1 MPKGVVRQ
9 VLSVMFTCGMYNSA
23 GDWATQVGVPAKSG
37 VGGGIIGA
45 VPGQLGVA
53 TFSPRLDKHG
63 NSVRGVELFEKF
75 SEDMGMHVMNVPTV
89 ARSALRADYQIG
101 SGPEAMRLIQL
112 QGRIRFAGVERV
124 IREIVDA
131 PMEGSKVAL
140 DVTRVYAVDEVA
152 QNMLLEL
159 MRRLT
164 ADGYRVYLIDNDD
177 TITDTDALRRMNVT
191 ILSGPEGSSP
201 SQLVGEDS
209 VVELSGRPSGEL
221 EGESGA

>member
-1 MPKGVVRQ
+1 
-9 VLSVMFTCGMYNSA
+9 
-23 GDWATQVGVPAKSG
+23 
-37 VGGGIIGA
+37 
-45 VPGQLGVA
+45 
-53 TFSPRLDKHG
+53 
-63 NSVRGVELFEKF
+63 
-75 SEDMGMHVMNVPTV
+75 
-89 ARSALRADYQIG
+89 
-101 SGPEAMRLIQL
+101 
-112 QGRIRFAGVERV
+112 
-124 IREIVDA
+124 
-131 PMEGSKVAL
+131 MEGSKVAL

-209 VVELSGRPSGEL
+209 VVELSGSAAASAPVEGASVKPSGEL

>member
-1 MPKGVVRQ
+1 
-9 VLSVMFTCGMYNSA
+9 
-23 GDWATQVGVPAKSG
+23 
-37 VGGGIIGA
+37 
-45 VPGQLGVA
+45 
-53 TFSPRLDKHG
+53 
-63 NSVRGVELFEKF
+63 
-75 SEDMGMHVMNVPTV
+75 MGMHVMNVPTV

-131 PMEGSKVAL
+131 PMEGSKIAL

-209 VVELSGRPSGEL
+209 VVELSGSAAASVPVEGASVKPSGEL